1 MTERDDARK
10 YLPLTESTYYIL
22 LTLVEPM
29 HGYGLMQKVE
39 ELSKGTVSIGPG
51 TLYGA
56 FSTLEKEGLIIKVS
70 EEDRRKS
77 YGLTFKGRKVLRKQ
91 IERLEIMARNG
102 EAVKK
107 QLDRDS
113 LFKDEG

>member
-1 MTERDDARK
+1 MIERDDAKK

-77 YGLTFKGRKVLRKQ
+77 YSLTSKGIKVLRKQ
-91 IERLEIMARNG
+91 IERLEIMARIG
-102 EAVKK
+102 EAVRK
-107 QLDRDS
+107 QLDNDS
-113 LFKDEG
+113 LLKDEG